1 MGNRWGNSRNCQEFV
16 FFFGSKITADDDCS
30 HEIKR
35 RLLLGRKV
43 KTNLDSILKSRD
55 ITLPTKVCLVKAI
68 FFFFLKGGTLLSVY
82 LFIYLLYNIILVL
95 PYINMHL
102 PQVYTCSPSWTP
114 LPPPSGSSQCTS
126 HAPIDILSL
135 TKEAR
140 IYNGE
145 KTISLTNGN
154 GEKTI
159 SLTNGAGKTGQQLV
173 KEWN

>member
-1 MGNRWGNSRNCQEFV
+1 MD
-16 FFFGSKITADDDCS
+16 T
-30 HEIKR
+30 
-35 RLLLGRKV
+35 
-43 KTNLDSILKSRD
+43 
-55 ITLPTKVCLVKAI
+55 
-68 FFFFLKGGTLLSVY
+68 
-82 LFIYLLYNIILVL
+82 
-95 PYINMHL
+95 
-102 PQVYTCSPSWTP
+102 
-114 LPPPSGSSQCTS
+114 
-126 HAPIDILSL
+126 LSL